1 MENKKDVVLYV
12 GVTLIVVGIIELL
25 TALNVFPN
33 FSEWW
38 TPIVLIILGILV
50 TLKAKGTVQI
60 LGVITLVYGV
70 ILLLMT
76 IGLFYVAFLWQ
87 IIDISYILVGLMLL
101 L

>member
-1 MENKKDVVLYV
+1 MADKKGVVFYV
-12 GVTLIVVGIIELL
+12 GVTLVVVGILELL
-25 TALNVFPN
+25 TALNVISN

-50 TLKAKGTVQI
+50 AMKAKGTVQI

-76 IGLFYVAFLWQ
+76 FGLFYVAFLWK
-87 IIDISYILVGLMLL
+87 IVDISYILVGLMLIL
-101 L
+101 